1 MEKSDFF
8 SGFTLLILGATIFIG
23 SMSYPFGEIDN
34 PGAGFVPRIASLILI
49 IISLF
54 IIIIAYRKSF
64 ASKGSTAYRIFFST
78 RDGPKRIILACAFLL
93 AYRLL
98 FPILGFIPT
107 NFLFFLFVTRS
118 LGNFRWKISFTFS
131 FLSTLMAYLV
141 FHVILKIQM
150 PVGILK
156 IY

>member
-8 SGFTLLILGATIFIG
+8 SGFTLLIFGVTIFIG

-54 IIIIAYRKSF
+54 IMIIAYKKHMGRKGG
-64 ASKGSTAYRIFFST
+64 APYKKFFST
-78 RDGPKRIILACAFLL
+78 RGAPKRIILALASLL

-98 FPILGFIPT
+98 FPTLGFMPT
-107 NFLFFLFVTRS
+107 TFLFFLFVTRS
-118 LGNFRWKISFTFS
+118 LGDFKWRISFIFS
-131 FLSTLMAYLV
+131 FSSTIMAYLLFQV
-141 FHVILKIQM
+141 FLKIQV
-150 PVGILK
+150 PPGIFK
-156 IY
+156 I

>member
-1 MEKSDFF
+1 MEKNDFF
-8 SGFTLLILGATIFIG
+8 SGFTLLIFGVTIFIG

-54 IIIIAYRKSF
+54 IMIIAYKKSF
-64 ASKGSTAYRIFFST
+64 ASKGSTVHRTFFST

-93 AYRLL
+93 AYRLS

-118 LGNFRWKISFTFS
+118 LGNFRWRISFTFS
-131 FLSTLMAYLV
+131 FLSTLMAYLLFQV
-141 FHVILKIQM
+141 FLKIQM

-156 IY
+156 I

>member
-8 SGFTLLILGATIFIG
+8 SGFTLLIFGVTIFIG

-54 IIIIAYRKSF
+54 IMIIAYKKHMGRKGG
-64 ASKGSTAYRIFFST
+64 APYKTFFST
-78 RDGPKRIILACAFLL
+78 RGAPKRIILALASLL

-98 FPILGFIPT
+98 FLTLGFMPT
-107 NFLFFLFVTRS
+107 TFLFFLFVTRS
-118 LGNFRWKISFTFS
+118 LGDFKWRISFIFS
-131 FLSTLMAYLV
+131 FSSTIMAYLLFQV
-141 FHVILKIQM
+141 FLKIQV
-150 PVGILK
+150 PPGIFK
-156 IY
+156 I